1 MDTQAIYQFLDPF
14 LVWAFRLPGD
24 ATLGFA
30 LGLVWIAL
38 VATAIGE
45 LCIAGA
51 YFINR
56 KHFRS
61 MRSEMVSNHNL
72 SIQALLAKDKDTY
85 KACNGLANE
94 AFGKTF
100 FSNIALFA
108 ASLWPAFFAL
118 GWLGFR
124 FNGVEFSL
132 PLLGIVTTNFFF
144 VPTYIATRILFSRV
158 KKRLPVFKQAH
169 ALLKDEDPNEEKLV
183 NYLDY
188 MKDRDDSEKRGENTA
203 AA

>member
-1 MDTQAIYQFLDPF
+1 MDTQTIYQFLDPF
-14 LVWAFRLPGD
+14 LIWVFRLPGD

-30 LGLVWIAL
+30 LGLAWIAL
-38 VATAIGE
+38 IATAIGE
-45 LCIAGA
+45 LCIAAA

-61 MRSEMVSNHNL
+61 VRSEMVSNHNL
-72 SIQALLAKDKDTY
+72 SIRALMAKDKETY
-85 KACNGLANE
+85 KACNGLAND

-108 ASLWPAFFAL
+108 ASLWPAFFGL

-124 FNGVEFSL
+124 FSGVDFTL
-132 PLLGIVTTNFFF
+132 PLVGVVTTNFFF
-144 VPTYIATRILFSRV
+144 VPTYIMVRVLFSRV

-169 ALLKDEDPNEEKLV
+169 ALLKDEDPNEEKLI

-188 MKDRDDSEKRGENTA
+188 MKDPNDSEKQSERTSPA
-203 AA
+203 